1 MNPTRPGGDYP
12 PNETHRKDTM
22 RIRIFPWRTPSNS
35 ATSLRD
41 AFREMGHDALLI
53 RRENSRYRPHE
64 TDVIINWGSGS
75 SFPGSDGTQVDKVF
89 NPPSAVAVA
98 GNKRD
103 TLVRLRDQ
111 GVSTVDFTT
120 SKTVA
125 QEWAQPGKRVFC
137 RTRLRSSQGAGITI
151 ATGPGSVVDAPLYTF
166 GETGKEYR
174 VHVMIDRDGN
184 PQTVKV
190 QKRWKEVD
198 DYPIRN
204 HPNGYTFITG
214 GFRRPHHIRDLAA
227 SAIQALDLDFGSVD
241 IINAV
246 QPDGTRVLK
255 VLEVNTASG
264 LEGSSPREMAEAF
277 VTHMLPTLDSTP
289 PTSEPNDWTFDPDTE
304 VKVRRRAA

>member
-1 MNPTRPGGDYP
+1 
-12 PNETHRKDTM
+12 M

-53 RRENSRYRPHE
+53 RRENSRYTPRS
-64 TDVIINWGSGS
+64 DDIIINWGSGS
-75 SFPGSDGTQVDKVF
+75 TFPGVAAWGA
-89 NPPSAVAVA
+89 AVLLNSPGSVA
-98 GNKRD
+98 LASNKRD
-103 TLVRLRDQ
+103 TLVRLQER

-120 SKTVA
+120 SQATA
-125 QEWAQPGKRVFC
+125 RQWAGNRSTVFC
-137 RTRLRSSQGAGITI
+137 RTRLRSSQGAGIVLYD
-151 ATGPGSVVDAPLYTF
+151 GDGVLPEAPLYTK

-198 DYPIRN
+198 DHRIRN

-227 SAIQALDLDFGSVD
+227 SAIQALGLDFGSVD
-241 IINAV
+241 IINAE
-246 QPDGTRVLK
+246 QPDGTKVLK

-289 PTSEPNDWTFDPDTE
+289 PAPEPNDWTFDPDTE